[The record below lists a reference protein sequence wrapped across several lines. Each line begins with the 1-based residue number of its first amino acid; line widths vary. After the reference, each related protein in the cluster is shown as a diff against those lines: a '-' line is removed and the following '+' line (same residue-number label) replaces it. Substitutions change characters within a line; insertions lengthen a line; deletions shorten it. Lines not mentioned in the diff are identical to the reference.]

1 MLFISIYMYNYKP
14 TLVHRSQIIIMII
27 IIIKISKWHAVC
39 TEQKNSL
46 YFCPISNVLNGS
58 FVWFWISFMRR
69 HTERGRVNRKYA
81 NANEKQNNNVFNTKT
96 PSFVHRNK
104 KNSFP
109 LIFPKLLNVL
119 SSHRAAVSLLSTMVL
134 KKWFFLY
141 PKWKHSGIIY
151 AHLFCSWA
159 FSLFA
164 WSFFSL
170 FFILL
175 HFPALEIRQL
185 KQHVVNVPKT
195 K

>member
-1 MLFISIYMYNYKP
+1 MA
-14 TLVHRSQIIIMII
+14 RSVYR
-27 IIIKISKWHAVC
+27 A
-39 TEQKNSL
+39 KNSL
-46 YFCPISNVLNGS
+46 YFCPISNVFNGS
-58 FVWFWISFMRR
+58 FVWFRISFMRR
-69 HTERGRVNRKYA
+69 HTERGRVNRKYV

-96 PSFVHRNK
+96 PSFVNKKK

-164 WSFFSL
+164 WNFFFSFL
-170 FFILL
+170 YSSSFSGFGNTPIK
-175 HFPALEIRQL
+175 AACCKCAQNKI
-185 KQHVVNVPKT
+185 T
-195 K
+195 

>member
-39 TEQKNSL
+39 TEQKKSL

-58 FVWFWISFMRR
+58 FVWFRISFMRR

-96 PSFVHRNK
+96 PSLVHRNK

-134 KKWFFLY
+134 KKWFFYIRNENILESFMRICFVLE
-141 PKWKHSGIIY
+141 HFLCLLEVFF
-151 AHLFCSWA
+151 LFS
-159 FSLFA
+159 
-164 WSFFSL
+164 SFF
-170 FFILL
+170 FIFRLWKY
-175 HFPALEIRQL
+175 A
-185 KQHVVNVPKT
+185 N
-195 K
+195 